1 MMVATRVAKA
11 RASLDFK
18 VYQQQHDFI
27 TADEHFVAIIAG
39 IGAGKTLAGSIKSGM
54 ASQGQIGTKR
64 VPVPNIGM
72 VTAPTY
78 PMLRDVSLRTFLEMW
93 KPLIA
98 DYNKNESRV
107 TMKNGS
113 EILFRS
119 ASNPDTLRGPNLLW
133 WWPDEAAFYH
143 PDVWRIMIGR
153 LRAHGMQGYAWP
165 TTTPAGTNWLYQVFG
180 QEQRP
185 DYRVIKASTWMNPF
199 ISADYYR
206 MLAREYSGEFAEQ
219 ELHGEFIKFSG
230 LIYDQFKQSKHVLS
244 APLRTAVYHV
254 AGVDWGYANPGV
266 ILIGQVDTD
275 GGITIVA
282 EEYERQ
288 RRIEAWVEVGKAL
301 HQAYNIE
308 TLFCDP
314 SEPDYIR
321 QFVDAGLKAVP
332 ADNSVRPG
340 IQKVQNRLVNT
351 DGTTPRLLITR
362 DCPNLIKEMEQYQW
376 AKNQIGMMDV
386 PRKANDH
393 CADSCR
399 YMVMGI
405 DGNKYQ
411 EMYAGGEVERY
422 A

>member
-1 MMVATRVAKA
+1 MISTPSDA
-11 RASLDFK
+11 LQIEL
-18 VYQQQHDFI
+18 YQQQLDFV

-39 IGAGKTLAGSIKSGM
+39 IGAGKTLAGAVKSGL
-54 ASQGQIGTKR
+54 ASQGQIGSRR

-78 PMLRDVSLRTFLEMW
+78 PMLRDVSLRAFLTTWE
-93 KPLIA
+93 PLIA

-153 LRAHGMQGYAWP
+153 LRAHGIQGYAWP
-165 TTTPAGTNWLYQVFG
+165 TTTPAGMNWLYQVFG
-180 QEQRP
+180 REERT
-185 DYRVIKASTWMNPF
+185 DYKVIRASTWMNPF
-199 ISADYYR
+199 ISPDYYR
-206 MLAREYSGEFAEQ
+206 MLQQEYSGEFAEQ

-230 LIYDQFKQSKHVLS
+230 LIYDQFKASEHIVA
-244 APLRTAVYHV
+244 APLRNAVYHV

-266 ILIGQVDTD
+266 ILVAQVDTD
-275 GGITIVA
+275 GGITIVY

-288 RRIEAWVEVGKAL
+288 RRIEAWVEVAKVL
-301 HQAYNIE
+301 RKSYQIE
-308 TLFCDP
+308 TFFCDP

-321 QFVDAGLKAVP
+321 QFRDAGLNAVQ
-332 ADNSVRPG
+332 ADNAVRPG
-340 IQKVQNRLVNT
+340 IQRVQNRLVNKA
-351 DGTTPRLLITR
+351 GTVPRLLITR
-362 DCPNLIKEMEQYQW
+362 DCPHLIKEIEQYQW
-376 AKNQIGMMDV
+376 AKNQIGVTDH

-393 CADSCR
+393 AVDCAR
-399 YMVMGI
+399 YLVQGI

-411 EMYAGGEVERY
+411 EMEAGGEVERY